1 MFCRSNKQNIHIYK
15 FKNFTLLKI
24 EYGKD
29 EFMKNNFD
37 NIDEMVELI
46 QDELPECEFDDFN
59 CKECS
64 ELEEC
69 YYKASIK
76 SAHEFAE
83 SVNNGGYDSEEEFW
97 ENLD

>member
-1 MFCRSNKQNIHIYK
+1 
-15 FKNFTLLKI
+15 
-24 EYGKD
+24 
-29 EFMKNNFD
+29 MKNNFD
-37 NIDEMVELI
+37 NINEIVELI
-46 QDELPECEFDDFN
+46 QDELPKCEYDENFN

-69 YYKASIK
+69 YYKASVK

-83 SVNNGGYDSEEEFW
+83 SIDYGGYDSEEEFW

>member
-1 MFCRSNKQNIHIYK
+1 MKWLNSYRTNYLNVY
-15 FKNFTLLKI
+15 
-24 EYGKD
+24 D
-29 EFMKNNFD
+29 EN
-37 NIDEMVELI
+37 
-46 QDELPECEFDDFN
+46 FN

-69 YYKASIK
+69 YYKASVK

-83 SVNNGGYDSEEEFW
+83 SIDYGGYDSEEEFW

>member
-1 MFCRSNKQNIHIYK
+1 
-15 FKNFTLLKI
+15 
-24 EYGKD
+24 
-29 EFMKNNFD
+29 MKNNFD
-37 NIDEMVELI
+37 NINEMVELI
-46 QDELPECEFDDFN
+46 QDELPECEYDENFN

-69 YYKASIK
+69 YCKASVK

-83 SVNNGGYDSEEEFW
+83 SVNNGGYGSEEEFW

>member
-1 MFCRSNKQNIHIYK
+1 
-15 FKNFTLLKI
+15 
-24 EYGKD
+24 
-29 EFMKNNFD
+29 MKNNFD
-37 NIDEMVELI
+37 NINEMVELI
-46 QDELPECEFDDFN
+46 QDELPKCEYDENFN

-69 YYKASIK
+69 YYKTSAK

-83 SVNNGGYDSEEEFW
+83 SINNGGYGSEEEFW

>member
-1 MFCRSNKQNIHIYK
+1 
-15 FKNFTLLKI
+15 
-24 EYGKD
+24 
-29 EFMKNNFD
+29 MKNNFY

-46 QDELPECEFDDFN
+46 RDELPKCEYDENFN

-69 YYKASIK
+69 YYKASTK
-76 SAHEFAE
+76 SSHEFAE
-83 SVNNGGYDSEEEFW
+83 SIDYGGYDSEEEFW

>member
-1 MFCRSNKQNIHIYK
+1 MNCS
-15 FKNFTLLKI
+15 LLAPFAALLATSR
-24 EYGKD
+24 G
-29 EFMKNNFD
+29 FD

-46 QDELPECEFDDFN
+46 QDELPECEYDENFN

-69 YYKASIK
+69 YYKASTK
-76 SAHEFAE
+76 SEHEFAE

>member
-1 MFCRSNKQNIHIYK
+1 
-15 FKNFTLLKI
+15 
-24 EYGKD
+24 
-29 EFMKNNFD
+29 MKNNFD
-37 NIDEMVELI
+37 NIDEMVEFI
-46 QDELPECEFDDFN
+46 QDELSECEYGDDFN
-59 CKECS
+59 CENCS

-69 YYKASIK
+69 YYKSSIK